1 MCRNRS
7 VIGSLKGESGMKKCV
22 DCGKR
27 ATSGDNFE
35 LYNGCCMK
43 CYNKRVENMKKI
55 LDNQY
60 LAVVPMPR
68 YEEGWVCPKCG
79 AVMSPRQPYCLN
91 CLPIMNKVDITC
103 GTNNGEN
110 VQF

>member
-7 VIGSLKGESGMKKCV
+7 AIGILKGESGMKKCV

-27 ATSGDNFE
+27 ATSGDSFE

-55 LDNQY
+55 LDMQY
-60 LAVVPMPR
+60 LTVVPR

-79 AVMSPRQPYCLN
+79 AVMSPRQSYCLN
-91 CLPIMNKVDITC
+91 CSPIIEKTVITC
-103 GTNNGEN
+103 GSSEGPK
-110 VQF
+110 FPW